1 MTSSVNVAKVVD
13 DSLMI
18 RENILPSFKAASENR
33 NSWRLRFAVAEQA
46 AYMSSYVSKIAV
58 DDEIVG
64 FYELLL
70 RDGEPEVRSEAIS
83 KIPQVS

>member
-1 MTSSVNVAKVVD
+1 VAKVVD

-18 RENILPSFKAASENR
+18 RESILPSFKIAAENR
-33 NSWRLRFAVAEQA
+33 HSWRLRFAVAEYA
-46 AYMSSYVSKIAV
+46 ANLSSYISKIAV

-70 RDGEPEVRSEAIS
+70 RDGEPEVRSEAIA
-83 KIPQVS
+83 KIP